1 MLIRNIDVND
11 GLANGSQGTVVDFI
25 FSHNSPV
32 AILIKFDQSRIGE
45 NARRNSKYDLSQFSD
60 GATPVESHLLLFMN
74 DHKRLGFDFMS
85 LFNIVLT

>member
-32 AILIKFDQSRIGE
+32 AILIKFDQSRIEE
-45 NARRNSKYDLSQFSD
+45 NARHNSKYDLSQFSD
-60 GATPVESHLLLFMN
+60 GATPVERIAVKFSFGGSNL
-74 DHKRLGFDFMS
+74 RVTR
-85 LFNIVLT
+85 IQYPV